1 MNLAQNNG
9 DDLMTLT
16 LSKDL
21 GSRSEYDKTFGHG
34 KPICLVRAS
43 DVSSLKKK
51 LTDSGHE
58 NAIIFG
64 NSTLTLVK

>member
-21 GSRSEYDKTFGHG
+21 GSLSEYDKTFGHG

-43 DVSSLKKK
+43 DVSSLKK
-51 LTDSGHE
+51 
-58 NAIIFG
+58 N
-64 NSTLTLVK
+64 